1 MGINFKP
8 RFKLKVAGGDSALNK
23 RGVNQTNLHDVYL
36 SVLPGHTFSC
46 YILIHHSLMQSHSLV
61 HMTLMHILVWGSLRL
76 APIKWVWH
84 LFLLPVFN
92 LEEVQ

>member
-1 MGINFKP
+1 MGIN
-8 RFKLKVAGGDSALNK
+8 FKLKVAGGDSALNK

-36 SVLPGHTFSC
+36 SVLPGHTFSR

-61 HMTLMHILVWGSLRL
+61 HMTLMHTIFHLVWGSLRF

-92 LEEVQ
+92 LEEAQ